1 MSHADMNNCSG
12 FNEAAAA
19 FSWNSPKKAINPYL
33 DPAEVAQVSALSNL
47 ITLYAAD
54 NEQEQLRREA
64 LSDQVWERY
73 FFNESRDPVQREMEQ
88 DKLIS
93 RAKLAHEQQRFNPDM
108 VILADVNAQPSHISK
123 PLMQRIEYFSSLG
136 RPKAYSRYL
145 RETIKPCLERL
156 EHVRESQLS
165 TSFRFMASHEGLDG
179 LLILP
184 EMSQD
189 QVKRL
194 STLVAAHM
202 SMCLDAACG
211 DLYATDDVKPE
222 EIRKT
227 WEKVAAETLCLD
239 VIPPAFEQLRRKR
252 NRRKPVPYE
261 LIPGSLARMLCADW
275 WYRKLWKMRC
285 EWREEQ
291 LRAVCLVSKKASP
304 YVSYEAVM
312 HKREQRRKSLEFF
325 RSHELVNEDGDTLDM
340 EDVVNASS
348 SNPAHRRNEMM
359 ACVKGLELIAEM
371 RGDCAVFYTITCPSR
386 FHSTLNNGRPNP
398 TWTNATVRQSS
409 DYLVGMFAA
418 FRKAMHKAG
427 LRWYGVRVAEPHHDG
442 TVHWHLLC
450 FMRKKDRRAITA
462 LLRKF
467 AIREDREELGN
478 NTGPRFKSELINPR
492 KGTPTSYIAKYISK
506 NIDGRGLAGEI
517 SKETGKSLRDNAEY
531 VNAWASLHRV
541 QQFRFFGIPGRQ
553 AYRELRLLA
562 GQAARQQ
569 GDKKAGVP
577 VLDNPRLDAIL
588 AAADAGCFATYI
600 MKQGGV
606 LVPRKYHLIRT
617 AYEINEEPTAY
628 GDHGI
633 RIYGIWSPIAEGKIC
648 THAVKWKMVRK
659 AVDVQEAVSGLL
671 GALLSPIGLV
681 VTALAGVALVVWKYW
696 QPITAFLG
704 GVVEGFKAAA
714 GPISAAF
721 EPLKPVFQW
730 IGDKVQALW
739 GWFTD
744 LLTPVKST
752 SAELQSA
759 AAMGRRF
766 GEALAEGLNMVMHPL
781 DSLKSG
787 VSWLLE
793 KLGIVSKEAAK
804 AKLPESV
811 TRQQPA
817 TVNADGKVMM
827 PSGGFPSWG
836 YGFAGMYDSG
846 GYIPRGQFGIV
857 GENGPEIVN
866 GPANVTSRRNT
877 AALAAVVAGMMGVA
891 AAPAELPPLHPLA
904 LPAKGG
910 EAIVSRAA
918 TVPLVQRIE
927 APTQIIIQTQ
937 PGQSAQDIAREVA
950 RQLDER
956 ERRLKAKA
964 RSNYSDQ
971 GGYDA

>member
-33 DPAEVAQVSALSNL
+33 DLAEVAPVSALSNL

-88 DKLIS
+88 DKFIS

-108 VILADVNAQPSHISK
+108 VILADVNAQPSHISR

-156 EHVRESQLS
+156 EH
-165 TSFRFMASHEGLDG
+165 
-179 LLILP
+179 
-184 EMSQD
+184 
-189 QVKRL
+189 
-194 STLVAAHM
+194 
-202 SMCLDAACG
+202 
-211 DLYATDDVKPE
+211 
-222 EIRKT
+222 
-227 WEKVAAETLCLD
+227 
-239 VIPPAFEQLRRKR
+239 
-252 NRRKPVPYE
+252 
-261 LIPGSLARMLCADW
+261 
-275 WYRKLWKMRC
+275 
-285 EWREEQ
+285 
-291 LRAVCLVSKKASP
+291 
-304 YVSYEAVM
+304 
-312 HKREQRRKSLEFF
+312 
-325 RSHELVNEDGDTLDM
+325 
-340 EDVVNASS
+340 
-348 SNPAHRRNEMM
+348 
-359 ACVKGLELIAEM
+359 
-371 RGDCAVFYTITCPSR
+371 
-386 FHSTLNNGRPNP
+386 
-398 TWTNATVRQSS
+398 
-409 DYLVGMFAA
+409 
-418 FRKAMHKAG
+418 
-427 LRWYGVRVAEPHHDG
+427 
-442 TVHWHLLC
+442 
-450 FMRKKDRRAITA
+450 
-462 LLRKF
+462 
-467 AIREDREELGN
+467 
-478 NTGPRFKSELINPR
+478 
-492 KGTPTSYIAKYISK
+492 
-506 NIDGRGLAGEI
+506 
-517 SKETGKSLRDNAEY
+517 
-531 VNAWASLHRV
+531 
-541 QQFRFFGIPGRQ
+541 
-553 AYRELRLLA
+553 
-562 GQAARQQ
+562 
-569 GDKKAGVP
+569 
-577 VLDNPRLDAIL
+577 
-588 AAADAGCFATYI
+588 
-600 MKQGGV
+600 
-606 LVPRKYHLIRT
+606 
-617 AYEINEEPTAY
+617 
-628 GDHGI
+628 
-633 RIYGIWSPIAEGKIC
+633 
-648 THAVKWKMVRK
+648 
-659 AVDVQEAVSGLL
+659 VSGLL

-956 ERRLKAKA
+956 ECRLKAKA

>member
-1 MSHADMNNCSG
+1 MSTILKWAGNKTAIMPELKKYLPAGPRLVEPFAGSCAVMMETDYPSYLVADINPDLINLYKKVAADCESFISRARVLFEIANREVAYYNIRQEFNCSTEITDFMKAVYFLYLNRHG
-12 FNEAAAA
+12 YRGLCRYNKSGHFNIPYG
-19 FSWNSPKKAINPYL
+19 NYKNPYFPEKEL
-33 DPAEVAQVSALSNL
+33 RTFAEKAQRATFICASFDETLAMLKAGDVVYCDPPYDGTFSGYH
-47 ITLYAAD
+47 TD
-54 NEQEQLRREA
+54 GF
-64 LSDQVWERY
+64 WERY

-93 RAKLAHEQQRFNPDM
+93 RAKLAHEQQRFNSDM

-156 EHVRESQLS
+156 EHVRDSQLS
-165 TSFRFMASHEGLDG
+165 ASFRFMASHEGLDG

-227 WEKVAAETLCLD
+227 WEKVAAETLRLD

-569 GDKKAGVP
+569 GDKKAGAP

-659 AVDVQEAVSGLL
+659 AVDVQEAAADQ
-671 GALLSPIGLV
+671 GACAPWTRGNNCPLAENLYQQGKDKSADGDTRTDITRMDDKELHDYLHSMSKKERRELAARLRLV
-681 VTALAGVALVVWKYW
+681 KPKRRKDYKQRITDHQRQQLVYELKSR
-696 QPITAFLG
+696 
-704 GVVEGFKAAA
+704 GFDGSEK
-714 GPISAAF
+714 
-721 EPLKPVFQW
+721 EV
-730 IGDKVQALW
+730 
-739 GWFTD
+739 D
-744 LLTPVKST
+744 LLLRGGS
-752 SAELQSA
+752 
-759 AAMGRRF
+759 
-766 GEALAEGLNMVMHPL
+766 
-781 DSLKSG
+781 
-787 VSWLLE
+787 
-793 KLGIVSKEAAK
+793 I
-804 AKLPESV
+804 
-811 TRQQPA
+811 
-817 TVNADGKVMM
+817 
-827 PSGGFPSWG
+827 PSG
-836 YGFAGMYDSG
+836 AGLRIFY
-846 GYIPRGQFGIV
+846 
-857 GENGPEIVN
+857 
-866 GPANVTSRRNT
+866 RN
-877 AALAAVVAGMMGVA
+877 
-891 AAPAELPPLHPLA
+891 
-904 LPAKGG
+904 
-910 EAIVSRAA
+910 
-918 TVPLVQRIE
+918 QRLQE
-927 APTQIIIQTQ
+927 
-937 PGQSAQDIAREVA
+937 DDKWRN
-950 RQLDER
+950 L
-956 ERRLKAKA
+956 
-964 RSNYSDQ
+964 Y
-971 GGYDA
+971 